1 MDRADAR
8 ASRGLSLATCDR
20 IWLTATVQYGT
31 VLYVYNID
39 VTLLLLHF
47 SAQGSD
53 TLSERVWALASPV

>member
-1 MDRADAR
+1 MERVKWTVLTHAR

-20 IWLTATVQYGT
+20 IWLDSYRTVC
-31 VLYVYNID
+31 YVD
-39 VTLLLLHF
+39 VTLLLRHF